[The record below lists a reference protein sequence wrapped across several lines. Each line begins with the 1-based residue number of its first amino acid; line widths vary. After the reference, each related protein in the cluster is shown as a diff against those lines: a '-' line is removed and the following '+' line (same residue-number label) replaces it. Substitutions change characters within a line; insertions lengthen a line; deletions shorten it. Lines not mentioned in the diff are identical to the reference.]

1 MKKST
6 CQSREIK
13 YGALWAGISFS
24 WSGKCSW
31 EDGHSDQGG
40 RENHTVVLSKWSSAL
55 PIDLFPTSPVALAMG
70 KQEVGQRRNGHRGI
84 GCRVASAE
92 QGWGQQ
98 SPGADGSSTPA
109 SARTLFSFLPS
120 LTSCPAPKDE
130 FNLLVLCLTTD
141 SCVPASPISFC
152 GSLDHYPGW
161 RGCQADQPKRDRVA
175 AAQCSVFTPFR
186 EEARAWMRCCR
197 VTGLA

>member
-1 MKKST
+1 MVLSPPY
-6 CQSREIK
+6 R
-13 YGALWAGISFS
+13 SFPHEPCS
-24 WSGKCSW
+24 SGPGETGS
-31 EDGHSDQGG
+31 G
-40 RENHTVVLSKWSSAL
+40 RETKRA
-55 PIDLFPTSPVALAMG
+55 
-70 KQEVGQRRNGHRGI
+70 QGHRVQ
-84 GCRVASAE
+84 VAPAE

-98 SPGADGSSTPA
+98 SPGAAGSAAPA

-130 FNLLVLCLTTD
+130 LNLLVSCLTTD

-161 RGCQADQPKRDRVA
+161 RGCQADEPKRDRVA
-175 AAQCSVFTPFR
+175 AAQCSVFAPFR
-186 EEARAWMRCCR
+186 EEARAWMRCSR